1 MMGQRLLTEQEV
13 QDYKNIVDS
22 YHPSAQTVYDFA
34 RSRFAVI
41 AGPTGAGKDTIRNEL
56 AKSPQYINILSTTSR
71 PFRPSEQEGV
81 EYHFRDLK
89 FFDQGFEEKRF
100 LQAAVVH
107 NQQISCLD
115 IAEVHKL
122 NENQIGLGI
131 LIVQTEIQLRTLNSD
146 LKTIFVVPPSLV
158 VLDQRMRIGRDEDN
172 AEIARRMA
180 AAKNEL
186 QIALKHPDYYCIVND
201 DLVRAVN
208 LSREFLESGVRDN
221 VAETEARNVI
231 REILNELEGAKNG

>member
-1 MMGQRLLTEQEV
+1 MGQRLLTEQEV
-13 QDYKNIVDS
+13 NDYKNIIDA
-22 YHPSAQTVYDFA
+22 YHPGAQTVYDFA

-56 AKSPQYINILSTTSR
+56 AKSPQFINILSTTSR
-71 PFRPSEQEGV
+71 PLRPGEQEGV

-115 IAEVHKL
+115 IAEINKL
-122 NENQIGLGI
+122 NESQIGLSI
-131 LIVQTEIQLRTLNSD
+131 LIVQTEIQLRSLNSD
-146 LKTIFVVPPSLV
+146 LKTIFVVPPSLAI
-158 VLDQRMRIGRDEDN
+158 LDQRMRAGRGESEE
-172 AEIARRMA
+172 EIARRMA

-186 QIALKHPDYYCIVND
+186 EIALKQPDYYCVVNEE
-201 DLVRAVN
+201 LASTVK
-208 LSREFLESGVRDN
+208 LSKEFLESGVRDN
-221 VAETEARNVI
+221 VSETEARNTI
-231 REILNELEGAKNG
+231 RAILDELGGINNGK